1 MAHIVKQLPRRS
13 VWRPVA
19 NKLYQGGC
27 QSYAKIAC
35 DWRLVTF
42 KLYPS
47 GRQLHANRP
56 LWPPAAGKFPSF
68 FIYFECD
75 CRPCRYN
82 FHATGVTWVQFV
94 CNWRPLGCNLNA
106 TGPQSHAI
114 FACDWRPVA
123 CKATSFRKFACAAHI
138 TFCYFELYSIF

>member
-1 MAHIVKQLPRRS
+1 MTHIVKQLPRRS
-13 VWRPVA
+13 IWRPVA

-27 QSYAKIAC
+27 QSHSNCTRVAASRMQI
-35 DWRLVTF
+35 VT
-42 KLYPS
+42 S
-47 GRQLHANRP
+47 
-56 LWPPAAGKFPSF
+56 WPPAAGKFPSF

-75 CRPCRYN
+75 WWPCRYN
-82 FHATGVTWVQFV
+82 FHATGATRVQFV
-94 CNWRPLGCNLNA
+94 WPLGCNLNA

-123 CKATSFRKFACAAHI
+123 CKAASFRKHACAAHR